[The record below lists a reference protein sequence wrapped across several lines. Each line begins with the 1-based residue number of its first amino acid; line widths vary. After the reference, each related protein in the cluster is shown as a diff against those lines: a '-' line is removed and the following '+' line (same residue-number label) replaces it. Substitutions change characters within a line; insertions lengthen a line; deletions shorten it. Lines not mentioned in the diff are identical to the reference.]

1 MDSIN
6 NNEGKKS
13 EKHEELKLEDLNH
26 FVEHMEKILDELEEK
41 IRVLPK
47 VDKKGQ
53 SECSFAEELYA
64 YKEEMYAIAKKEA
77 KKIGPYME
85 LGEQEIERC
94 RRNIEQLRV
103 DTDSLNLEEAKKK
116 YEAAKESIE
125 YQMNKAVNQNRML
138 IKTGERF
145 QELSKQAEEKVW
157 PLGKPKRSGD
167 RTDPKA
173 VLAAVLD
180 GRFDFRSPHNP
191 LSRGSGPSAK
201 TEIDNLLSLGP
212 LG

>member
-1 MDSIN
+1 MAGLISLH
-6 NNEGKKS
+6 K
-13 EKHEELKLEDLNH
+13 
-26 FVEHMEKILDELEEK
+26 
-41 IRVLPK
+41 RW
-47 VDKKGQ
+47 
-53 SECSFAEELYA
+53 
-64 YKEEMYAIAKKEA
+64 KEA

-138 IKTGERF
+138 IRTGERF

-173 VLAAVLD
+173 VLQAVLD

-201 TEIDNLLSLGP
+201 MEIDNLLSLGP